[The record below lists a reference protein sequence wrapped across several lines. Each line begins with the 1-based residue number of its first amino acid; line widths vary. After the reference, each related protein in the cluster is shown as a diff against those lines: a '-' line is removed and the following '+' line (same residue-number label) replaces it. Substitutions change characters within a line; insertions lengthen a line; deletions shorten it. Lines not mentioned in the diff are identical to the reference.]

1 MTVLQEDGE
10 ELFEKHVEEWLKLY
24 QQGGL
29 EIEGNLQLVGIFI
42 TPSSFSLTTHKAFQS
57 ASTLS

>member
-29 EIEGNLQLVGIFI
+29 EIEGNLQLVSGILI
-42 TPSSFSLTTHKAFQS
+42 KPSSFS
-57 ASTLS
+57 